1 MPAGKTGT
9 GINVFDK
16 PNEQSQAPLEL
27 CHGEKTAVFIP
38 TSYLST
44 IEDTCAIESTLN
56 ALPTNRRENAL
67 KSSSFMLGL
76 AQNHK
81 KMQDMEARKDG
92 KTR

>member
-1 MPAGKTGT
+1 MRIIILQKA
-9 GINVFDK
+9 N
-16 PNEQSQAPLEL
+16 L
-27 CHGEKTAVFIP
+27 
-38 TSYLST
+38 YT
-44 IEDTCAIESTLN
+44 IEDTHRIESTLN

-67 KSSSFMLGL
+67 ESSSFMLCL

>member
-1 MPAGKTGT
+1 MRIICLQKA
-9 GINVFDK
+9 N
-16 PNEQSQAPLEL
+16 L
-27 CHGEKTAVFIP
+27 
-38 TSYLST
+38 YT
-44 IEDTCAIESTLN
+44 IEDTHRIEATLN

-67 KSSSFMLGL
+67 KSNSFMLCL